1 MIPCDGRSLNRPGP
15 LSALRLPLR
24 CARCAPNHLVCVQEA
39 EMVKE
44 ARKAQRKC
52 KRNKQKE
59 ASWATKFMRERE
71 GLVDPKDRPKPRT
84 IGPGRVG
91 MSSRRRWLERN
102 LWGNKDPKIKSRGD
116 SAREER
122 GAPQEGKHAS
132 GKAEEP
138 ERADSSDVLD
148 LSDEAPKVGASLS
161 CPTC

>member
-1 MIPCDGRSLNRPGP
+1 
-15 LSALRLPLR
+15 
-24 CARCAPNHLVCVQEA
+24 
-39 EMVKE
+39 MVKE
-44 ARKAQRKC
+44 ARKEQRKC

-91 MSSRRRWLERN
+91 MTSRRRWLERN

-122 GAPQEGKHAS
+122 GTPQEGKHAS